1 VAKEAEK
8 RGIFACLGPRNIDV
22 PARGFI
28 QWSGSNPERVQGV
41 AAGYQSE
48 GFTRIGF
55 NTDSPVIPQEE
66 LQLQASMAVRYGF
79 DESKMATLRGLTIVP
94 AMAGGIGDRVGSI
107 EVGKD
112 ADLLIAT
119 GDVTDPRHS
128 VELILQLGR
137 VVYDPAQNGRRW

>member
-1 VAKEAEK
+1 
-8 RGIFACLGPRNIDV
+8 
-22 PARGFI
+22 
-28 QWSGSNPERVQGV
+28 
-41 AAGYQSE
+41 
-48 GFTRIGF
+48 
-55 NTDSPVIPQEE
+55 
-66 LQLQASMAVRYGF
+66 
-79 DESKMATLRGLTIVP
+79 MATLRGLTIVP

>member
-1 VAKEAEK
+1 
-8 RGIFACLGPRNIDV
+8 
-22 PARGFI
+22 
-28 QWSGSNPERVQGV
+28 
-41 AAGYQSE
+41 
-48 GFTRIGF
+48 
-55 NTDSPVIPQEE
+55 
-66 LQLQASMAVRYGF
+66 
-79 DESKMATLRGLTIVP
+79 
-94 AMAGGIGDRVGSI
+94 MAGGIGDRVGSI